1 MAKMA
6 LPQAT
11 LDFLNDN
18 ARMNGLVQLIGDED
32 LFQSGA
38 LDSFALVDFVTVLEE
53 HCGVHIP
60 DAGVIPENFRTV
72 SAIEAYMKSL
82 RGEH

>member
-1 MAKMA
+1 MA

-11 LDFLNDN
+11 LDFLNEN
-18 ARMNGLVQLIGDED
+18 ARMNGLIQLVGGED

-60 DAGVIPENFRTV
+60 DTGVIPENFRTV
-72 SAIEAYMKSL
+72 AAIEAYVSSL
-82 RGEH
+82 RGEN

>member
-1 MAKMA
+1 MA

-11 LDFLNDN
+11 LDFLNEN
-18 ARMNGLVQLIGDED
+18 ARLNGLVQLVGGED

-53 HCGVHIP
+53 HCGVRIP

-72 SAIEAYMKSL
+72 AAIEAYVNTL